1 MSKKLPIVAIVG
13 RANVGKSSLFNA
25 ILDRREAIVAH
36 EAGTTR
42 DSITAKAT
50 IWLAPENVKKH
61 EPKDESGEEQG
72 SPTSSEPDHMD
83 FWLVDTAGMKDAT
96 DDFEFT
102 IQEQI
107 IQAADSADVI
117 WVVVEAD
124 VPIVEED
131 RRVAKLALKSQK
143 PVVLVVNKVDK
154 ATGQDL
160 SVFMRLGIKT
170 IVHTSTTQHR
180 GIPELLDTLVDLVP
194 KATLADNEDRITM
207 AILGRPN
214 VGKSAL
220 FNALAKKQQAIVADR
235 AGTTRDINRTFVRYE
250 GQEIEILDTAGIRRP
265 GKIGTGIEHFSV
277 VRTLSAIEQAD
288 VCLLMMDVNELSVAL
303 DQKIAG
309 MIKEAGKGLV
319 LVVSKWDDEA
329 ISTTQARQARSEAKI
344 AAKVEEIEAEKKLSK
359 SEKIRR
365 SRAINYSDKGDM
377 ERDAFTRDTLASRIT
392 AEYAFVPW
400 APLIFTSSV
409 TGQNVTKIFDLVLQI
424 MQSRQTRVTTRALN
438 DWLGEVTAKHP
449 PAGLKNR
456 APKLNYMVQED
467 DNPTPAFKIF
477 GAHTKF
483 LHWSYRRYLER
494 ELRSAFKFDGTALQ
508 LWFIEKHVTHK
519 HGNSPTKA
527 DRSEVQRSIITKKS
541 PRKSAK

>member
-25 ILDRREAIVAH
+25 ILERREAIVAK

-42 DSITAKAT
+42 DSITAKAS
-50 IWLAPENVKKH
+50 WN
-61 EPKDESGEEQG
+61 GQ
-72 SPTSSEPDHMD
+72 D
-83 FWLVDTAGMKDAT
+83 FWMVDTAGMKDAE
-96 DDFEFT
+96 DEFEFT

-107 IQAADSADVI
+107 LQAADSADVI

-131 RRVAKLALKSQK
+131 RKVAKLALKSRK
-143 PVVLVVNKVDK
+143 PVFLVVNKVDK
-154 ATGQDL
+154 ARGQEL
-160 SVFMRLGIKT
+160 SIFLKLGIKT
-170 IVHTSTTQHR
+170 IAYTSTTQHQ
-180 GIPELLDTLVDLVP
+180 GISDLLDTLVEQIP
-194 KATLADNEDRITM
+194 AATLADNDDRLRV

-235 AGTTRDINRTFVRYE
+235 AGTTRDINRATVRYE
-250 GQEIEILDTAGIRRP
+250 GQDIEIMDTAGIRRS

-277 VRTLSAIEQAD
+277 VRTLSAIEQSD
-288 VCLLMMDVNELSVAL
+288 VCLVLMDVNELSVAL

-309 MIKEAGKGLV
+309 MVKEAGKGLV
-319 LVVSKWDDEA
+319 LVVSKWDDDA
-329 ISTTQARQARSEAKI
+329 IAAVETRTQKTQAKLAVKH
-344 AAKVEEIEAEKKLSK
+344 EEIEATKKISK

-365 SRAINYSDKGDM
+365 SRAINYNDRGELQKDP
-377 ERDAFTRDTLASRIT
+377 FTRDTLAGRI
-392 AEYAFVPW
+392 AQQYDFVPW
-400 APLIFTSSV
+400 APLIFTSSI
-409 TGQNVTKIFDLVLQI
+409 TGQNVTKLFDLVLQI
-424 MQSRQTRVTTRALN
+424 AENRKTRVSTHALN
-438 DWLGEVTAKHP
+438 DWLGTVIVKHP

-483 LHWSYRRYLER
+483 LHWSYRRYMER
-494 ELRSAFKFDGTALQ
+494 ELRAAFNFEGTALQ

-527 DRSEVQRSIITKKS
+527 DRSDLQKHIIRKKT
-541 PRKSAK
+541 PRQAPKNIPR